1 MKFTN
6 NHNLPE
12 VLVAALTY
20 YESSAPGLGLRA
32 TSLIGAPRPRL
43 LFQKHHPQIIVDV
56 SSKCATGFGSAFH
69 SWLENAIK
77 KLNDPSYILEERCF
91 VEVNG
96 TRISGAI
103 DIQKL
108 RTDGSVNLMDT
119 KTCSVY
125 KVLKNDVADWEK
137 QLNVY
142 AFLVRHA
149 KKQKVHRLSVLA
161 FIKDWKAIKA
171 EAYTGTTTKK
181 NPYYD
186 PDYPPSQILEIP
198 IELWSDDKQD
208 KFVAERVKIHAAATL
223 ENLPECTDEERWLAK
238 GSFAVQRGKQKK
250 ALKLVN
256 SFYEAEQWI
265 KINGK
270 PSDVIEERPKVYRK
284 CESWCDSAPFCDQH
298 KRG

>member
-1 MKFTN
+1 MIFTN
-6 NHNLPE
+6 KHNLPDII
-12 VLVAALTY
+12 VSALTY
-20 YESSAPGLGLRA
+20 YETSSSGLGLRA
-32 TSLIGAPRPRL
+32 TSLIGSPRPRL
-43 LFQKHHPQIIVDV
+43 LFEKHHPQITIDV

-96 TRISGAI
+96 TRMSGAI

-108 RTDGSVNLMDT
+108 RTDGSIDLMDT

-125 KVLKNDVADWEK
+125 KVLKNDISDWEK

-161 FIKDWKAIKA
+161 FIKDWKASKIA
-171 EAYTGTTTKK
+171 
-181 NPYYD
+181 

-208 KFVAERVKIHAAATL
+208 RFVAERIRIHAAATL
-223 ENLPECTDEERWLAK
+223 ENLPECTDEERWIVNGSAAK
-238 GSFAVQRGKQKK
+238 RFAIKRGKQKK
-250 ALKLVN
+250 AVKLMT
-256 SFYEAEQWI
+256 SFEEAEQWI

-270 PSDVIEERPKVYRK
+270 PSDIIEERRKVYRK
-284 CESWCDSAPFCDQH
+284 CESWCNVAQFCEQN